1 MGFDGAR
8 DTRFAAM
15 LPPAALDVPTVPPV
29 LKAAPIR
36 LTVMASKHRAT
47 SAKIGM
53 AAMTAE

>member
-1 MGFDGAR
+1 MGFEGAR

-15 LPPAALDVPTVPPV
+15 PPAALDVLTGPAV

-36 LTVMASKHRAT
+36 LTAMASKHRAT
-47 SAKIGM
+47 SAKMGM